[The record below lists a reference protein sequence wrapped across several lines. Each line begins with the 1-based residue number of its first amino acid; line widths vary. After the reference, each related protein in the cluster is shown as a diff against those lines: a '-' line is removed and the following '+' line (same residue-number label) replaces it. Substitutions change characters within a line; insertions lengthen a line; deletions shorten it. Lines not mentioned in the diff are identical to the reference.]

1 MVDINNE
8 KDLEQILSQ
17 IGMKEKQLSKN
28 RTKLISSVKL
38 LNQYKEE
45 HPEIADKIQLVV
57 EYNSGSHSLNML
69 KFVTSDF
76 SLVES
81 ADLKM
86 DEHGSGLF
94 GEIKG
99 HVSYTLD
106 LIAGNVVDE
115 EGNSFPIYCEDKDK
129 LLNNE
134 LRNVGYTNSRCNCGP
149 KQSSYGCPHVFSNG
163 YSGGRG
169 MELTIKQFEELGL
182 SEEVMA
188 EVETHIRTAYEK
200 SDQELYVRIGEL
212 RNKSMERVNKMLAEW
227 GDE

>member
-1 MVDINNE
+1 MVNINDENLEITLSRIGE
-8 KDLEQILSQ
+8 KEL
-17 IGMKEKQLSKN
+17 QLTRDKT
-28 RTKLISSVKL
+28 RLISSVEL
-38 LNQYKEE
+38 LNQYKDK
-45 HPEIADKIQLVV
+45 HPKTADKVELVV
-57 EYNSGSHSLNML
+57 EYDFHGHRLNVL
-69 KFVTSDF
+69 KFITPDF
-76 SLVES
+76 SLAES

-94 GEIKG
+94 GETQG